1 MVEQVSIL
9 DRLSSAK
16 IVVQKNWL
24 LYKEKV
30 KEISYQVSVFVVV
43 SGPGV
48 VSVAVA
54 AAAAAAVGAA
64 AAVEIVVGVSLCL
77 DHFVLLVLA
86 DSGVLVSYVRQMH
99 VELKIIRRLYC

>member
-54 AAAAAAVGAA
+54 AAAAAVGAV

>member
-1 MVEQVSIL
+1 MVEQVSIS

-54 AAAAAAVGAA
+54 AAAAAVGAV

>member
-1 MVEQVSIL
+1 MVEQVSIS

-48 VSVAVA
+48 VSVA
-54 AAAAAAVGAA
+54 AAAAAAVGAVA
-64 AAVEIVVGVSLCL
+64 VGVSLCL

>member
-1 MVEQVSIL
+1 MVEQVSIS

-43 SGPGV
+43 SEPGV
-48 VSVAVA
+48 VSVA
-54 AAAAAAVGAA
+54 AAAAAAVGAV

>member
-54 AAAAAAVGAA
+54 AAAAAVGAA

>member
-1 MVEQVSIL
+1 MVEQVSIS

-43 SGPGV
+43 SGLGV

-54 AAAAAAVGAA
+54 AAAAAVGAV